1 MKSWPALSLLLI
13 AFAGSAIGSAVP
25 TAARSEMNDQNKV
38 QQKIPEQKPLF
49 ACNMLALDAEQRRRH
64 IVVTK
69 ELRAVMEEIRPLPD
83 GYGFRLPSRQDTI
96 LLSAE
101 FIARERLCCPFFAFE
116 LAVEPEDGPLW
127 LRLRGPEGVKDFIS
141 AEFGIK

>member
-1 MKSWPALSLLLI
+1 
-13 AFAGSAIGSAVP
+13 
-25 TAARSEMNDQNKV
+25 MNDQNKI
-38 QQKIPEQKPLF
+38 QQKTSEQKPLF

-69 ELRAVMEEIRPLPD
+69 ELRVVMEEIRSLPD
-83 GYGFRLPSRQDTI
+83 GYGSRLPSRQDTI
-96 LLSAE
+96 LLAAE

-116 LAVEPEDGPLW
+116 LGVEPEDGPLW
-127 LRLRGPEGVKDFIS
+127 LRLRGTEGVKEFIR